1 MAALP
6 HRIDVVTQRMAS
18 NDFAVRVDTPQL
30 GKLLDG
36 MQKIANRVFTGL
48 VLAGLLVASGQL
60 LPYWRRLGLAG
71 FVIAAAIALY
81 MIITIIVTDR
91 RGRASSR

>member
-1 MAALP
+1 
-6 HRIDVVTQRMAS
+6 
-18 NDFAVRVDTPQL
+18 
-30 GKLLDG
+30 

-71 FVIAAAIALY
+71 FIIAALIALY
-81 MIITIIVTDR
+81 MVMSILVTDR
-91 RGRASSR
+91 KGRAIDK